1 MLKILPSG
9 KISGTKNALLFL
21 SQGPTH
27 YSCTFNMQFLYEQKY
42 KIRLSKTVCGI
53 FYFRFRFVFIKVNI
67 FVEQKV
73 WTL

>member
-21 SQGPTH
+21 SQGPTYH
-27 YSCTFNMQFLYEQKY
+27 SFTFNMRFLYEQKY
-42 KIRLSKTVCGI
+42 KIRLSKTVSGI
-53 FYFRFRFVFIKVNI
+53 FYFRFCCVFIKVNI